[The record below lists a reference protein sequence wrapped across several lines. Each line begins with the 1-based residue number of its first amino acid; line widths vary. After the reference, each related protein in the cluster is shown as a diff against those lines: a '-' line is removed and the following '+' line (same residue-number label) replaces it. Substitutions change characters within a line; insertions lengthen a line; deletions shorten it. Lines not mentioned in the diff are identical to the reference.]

1 MDRCEHYTEL
11 ISASL
16 DGALTAAQQTELEA
30 HLVQCAPCRALLA
43 DLKELQDVL
52 EESLPPQ
59 EPPEAPALPHC
70 HLHNQ
75 EPPEALSQGVM
86 ERIRADSAPIPFPVK
101 KRGVSRQWR
110 SLGALAAV
118 FTLVLAGAVG
128 LRMQDLAQPDVA
140 LQPASQYV
148 TSGQTADHESISE
161 AEVGP
166 SLQAVPFNAET
177 SRSNGKSVLPEENA
191 QEDPC
196 PPAVGTV
203 YYDRLPQGWEELFPG
218 VASVDALLVS
228 GEEAEAFLTLLAEQE
243 IAYTVE
249 GELSG
254 DGEIQLLAGL
264 PE

>member
-52 EESLPPQ
+52 EESLPP
-59 EPPEAPALPHC
+59 
-70 HLHNQ
+70 Q

-166 SLQAVPFNAET
+166 SLQAVPFSAET

>member
-52 EESLPPQ
+52 EESLPP
-59 EPPEAPALPHC
+59 
-70 HLHNQ
+70 Q

-148 TSGQTADHESISE
+148 TSCQTADHESISE

>member
-52 EESLPPQ
+52 EESLPP
-59 EPPEAPALPHC
+59 
-70 HLHNQ
+70 Q

-148 TSGQTADHESISE
+148 TSGQTADHESI
-161 AEVGP
+161 G
-166 SLQAVPFNAET
+166 
-177 SRSNGKSVLPEENA
+177 G
-191 QEDPC
+191 
-196 PPAVGTV
+196 
-203 YYDRLPQGWEELFPG
+203 
-218 VASVDALLVS
+218 
-228 GEEAEAFLTLLAEQE
+228 
-243 IAYTVE
+243 
-249 GELSG
+249 
-254 DGEIQLLAGL
+254 
-264 PE
+264 

>member
-52 EESLPPQ
+52 EESLPP
-59 EPPEAPALPHC
+59 
-70 HLHNQ
+70 Q

-254 DGEIQLLAGL
+254 DG
-264 PE
+264 

>member
-30 HLVQCAPCRALLA
+30 NLVQCAPCRALLA

-52 EESLPPQ
+52 EESLPP
-59 EPPEAPALPHC
+59 
-70 HLHNQ
+70 Q

>member
-52 EESLPPQ
+52 EESLPP
-59 EPPEAPALPHC
+59 
-70 HLHNQ
+70 Q

-148 TSGQTADHESISE
+148 TSGRTADHESISE

>member
-59 EPPEAPALPHC
+59 EPPEA
-70 HLHNQ
+70 
-75 EPPEALSQGVM
+75 LSQGVM
-86 ERIRADSAPIPFPVK
+86 ERIHTDSAPIPFPVK

>member
-52 EESLPPQ
+52 EESLPP
-59 EPPEAPALPHC
+59 
-70 HLHNQ
+70 Q

-264 PE
+264 SE

>member
-52 EESLPPQ
+52 EESLPP
-59 EPPEAPALPHC
+59 
-70 HLHNQ
+70 Q

>member
-43 DLKELQDVL
+43 DLKDLQDVL
-52 EESLPPQ
+52 EESLPP
-59 EPPEAPALPHC
+59 
-70 HLHNQ
+70 Q

>member
-52 EESLPPQ
+52 EESLPP
-59 EPPEAPALPHC
+59 
-70 HLHNQ
+70 Q

-228 GEEAEAFLTLLAEQE
+228 GEEAEAFLNLLAEQE

>member
-16 DGALTAAQQTELEA
+16 DGALTAAQQAGGEA
-30 HLVQCAPCRALLA
+30 HLRHWPPSRALLA

-52 EESLPPQ
+52 EESLPP
-59 EPPEAPALPHC
+59 
-70 HLHNQ
+70 Q